1 MARHV
6 FQYERMD
13 TQLGLFLGDPSALPP
28 LRPTEEQQRLAAA
41 APGGVFERPALADEA
56 GLLRHTRGAGM
67 NTGRAHRQQLLEER
81 QRREILQ
88 EGAGGDRGGGGAPV
102 PATAE
107 AVGSASSSSPVMATA
122 RVVR

>member
-56 GLLRHTRGAGM
+56 GLLRHAHGAGM

-88 EGAGGDRGGGGAPV
+88 EGGAGGGRGAPV

-107 AVGSASSSSPVMATA
+107 VVGSASSPSSPVMTTA